1 MIGIRMDNY
10 KMSSQ
15 GYKRTNFEED
25 DISNGGSPPAI
36 DFNASVVFKGGLT
49 LWQRK
54 TVLERFLFVFNVLLC
69 ITVIILAIL
78 VATKH
83 KQIIKMKEQ
92 AVCLTPACV
101 TVASSMINAMDLKA
115 DPCNDFYQYACG
127 GWIDAHPIPSGHSRW
142 GTFSV
147 LWQENQVVMKK
158 AIDKDLPKGSSLSER
173 KSQLY
178 FASCM
183 DKNKTIE
190 ELGAK
195 PLLDLLKLNFSDWSI
210 SNQSTSKFDLQTYIE
225 NLKMLGINAFFS
237 VWVGEDDRNSSA
249 NILQIDQSGLGLPER
264 DYYLNKSITEDKV
277 LKAYLKYL
285 TKVGV
290 LLGEEEN
297 STRQQM
303 IDVIEFETQIA
314 NITIPRE
321 ERRDEEK
328 IYHKITIGKL
338 QENSTFVNWNKFF
351 NKLFSA
357 VNIKLTPAEPIV
369 AYSPKF
375 LKEISDL
382 VEDTMKTEKGR
393 RTVQNYLVVHV
404 IKTMANYLSRPFR
417 DARKILTEALSGVTG
432 GDELWRYCISD
443 TDSVLGFA
451 LGAMF
456 VKEAFNGRSKDKAE
470 AMIAEVKTAF
480 INNLPNLKWMDE
492 FTRKAA
498 IDKANA
504 VIDMI
509 GFPAFINNKTRLD
522 KEYSGLII
530 NGDEYFWNNVR
541 NLYFIQKKDLAKL
554 RKSPESNAWGMSPP
568 TVNAYYTPSKNQ
580 IVFPAGILQAPFY
593 DQEYPKSLNFG
604 AMGVVMGHELTHGFD
619 DQGREY
625 DKFGNLRPWWNNRSI
640 ENFNIQTKCFIN
652 QYSSYKLQDDHVD
665 GKQTLGENIADNG
678 GLKSAYHAYL
688 DWVGHHT
695 PERPLPTLNL
705 THQQLFFLG
714 FAQVWCSS
722 STAEADHLQI
732 LTDPH
737 SPAKYRVIGTLSN
750 SKEFA
755 ENYGCAKNS
764 RMNPVHK
771 CEVW

>member
-1 MIGIRMDNY
+1 
-10 KMSSQ
+10 MSSQ
-15 GYKRTNFEED
+15 GYKRTNFDED

-36 DFNASVVFKGGLT
+36 DFSASVVFKGGLT

-54 TVLERFLFVFNVLLC
+54 SMLERVLFLLNVALC
-69 ITVIILAIL
+69 ITVVILAVII
-78 VATKH
+78 ASKH
-83 KQIIKMKEQ
+83 SQIKTLTEEV
-92 AVCLTPACV
+92 VCLTPACV
-101 TVASSMINAMDLKA
+101 TVASSMVNAMDMAA
-115 DPCNDFYQYACG
+115 DPCIDFYQYACG

-158 AIDKDLPKGSSLSER
+158 AIDKKLSKDVSLSE
-173 KSQLY
+173 KKAQLY
-178 FASCM
+178 FQSCM
-183 DKNKTIE
+183 DKSKTIE

-195 PLLDLLKLNFSDWSI
+195 PLMDLLKSNFSGWSI
-210 SNQSTSKFDLQTYIE
+210 TNRNSSFDLQTYLE
-225 NLKMLGINAFFS
+225 NIKMFGINAFFS
-237 VWVGEDDRNSSA
+237 IWVGEDDRNSSA

-285 TKVGV
+285 TEVGV
-290 LLGEEEN
+290 LLGGEEN

-328 IYHKITIGKL
+328 IYHRLTIAKL
-338 QENSTFVNWNKFF
+338 QENSTFVNWKRFF
-351 NKLFSA
+351 NKIFSSF
-357 VNIKLTPAEPIV
+357 NITLTSAEPIV
-369 AYSPKF
+369 VYSPKF
-375 LKEISDL
+375 LMDISDL
-382 VEDTMKTEKGR
+382 VEETMKSDYGK

-417 DARKILTEALSGVTG
+417 DARKILTEALSGVSG

-456 VKEAFNGRSKDKAE
+456 VKEAFNGNSKDKAE
-470 AMIAEVKTAF
+470 AMIKEVKTAF
-480 INNLPNLKWMDE
+480 INNLPNLKWMDQQ
-492 FTRKAA
+492 TRIAA

-509 GFPAFINNKTRLD
+509 GFPAYIKNKTRLD
-522 KEYSGLII
+522 KEYNELTIR
-530 NGDEYFWNNVR
+530 GDEYFWNNVR
-541 NLYFIQKKDLAKL
+541 NLYFLQKKDLIKL
-554 RKSPESNAWGMSPP
+554 RKSPESTAWGMSPP

-593 DQEYPKSLNFG
+593 DQEFPKSLNFG

-640 ENFNIQTKCFIN
+640 ENFNKQTDCFVK
-652 QYSSYKLQDDHVD
+652 QYSSYKLQEDHVD

-678 GLKSAYHAYL
+678 GLKSAYNAYL
-688 DWVGHHT
+688 DWVEIHA
-695 PERPLPTLNL
+695 PERPLPALNL

-722 STAEADHLQI
+722 STTETDHLQI

-755 ENYGCAKNS
+755 ANYGCKKNS
-764 RMNPVHK
+764 PMNPVHK

>member
-1 MIGIRMDNY
+1 
-10 KMSSQ
+10 MSSQ
-15 GYKRTNFEED
+15 GYKRTNFDED
-25 DISNGGSPPAI
+25 EISNGGSPPAI
-36 DFNASVVFKGGLT
+36 DFNASVVFKGGIS
-49 LWQRK
+49 LWHRK
-54 TVLERFLFVFNVLLC
+54 SILERVLFLVNVALC
-69 ITVIILAIL
+69 ITVVVLAVI
-78 VATKH
+78 VASKH
-83 KQIIKMKEQ
+83 SEIKTLKEE

-101 TVASSMINAMDLKA
+101 TVASSMVNAMDLKA
-115 DPCNDFYQYACG
+115 DPCTDFYQYACG
-127 GWIDAHPIPSGHSRW
+127 GWIDSHPIPSGHSRW

-147 LWQENQVVMKK
+147 LWQENQVIMKK
-158 AIDKDLPKGSSLSER
+158 AIDKPLGNNVSFAEK
-173 KSQLY
+173 KAQLY
-178 FASCM
+178 YESCM

-190 ELGAK
+190 DLGGE
-195 PLLDLLKLNFSDWSI
+195 PLKVLLNSNFSDWSI
-210 SNQSTSKFDLQTYIE
+210 SNIKPVFELQTYIE
-225 NLKMLGINAFFS
+225 NVKMFGINAFFS

-249 NILQIDQSGLGLPER
+249 NILQIDQAGLGLPER
-264 DYYLNKSITEDKV
+264 DYYLNKSISEDKV

-285 TKVGV
+285 TEVGM
-290 LLGEEEN
+290 LLGGEEN

-303 IDVIEFETQIA
+303 KDVIEFEAQIA
-314 NITIPRE
+314 NITIPSE

-328 IYHKITIGKL
+328 IYHRLTIGKL
-338 QENSTFVNWNKFF
+338 QENATFINWKRFF
-351 NKLFSA
+351 NRLFSD
-357 VNIKLTPAEPIV
+357 VGIIVTPAEPIV
-369 AYSPKF
+369 AYSPKY
-375 LKEISDL
+375 LKEISEL
-382 VEDTMKTEKGR
+382 VEEHMKTEKGK
-393 RTVQNYLVVHV
+393 RTVQNYLIVHV

-417 DARKILTEALSGVTG
+417 DARKILTEALSGVSG

-456 VKEAFNGRSKDKAE
+456 VKEAFNGDSKYKAE
-470 AMIAEVKTAF
+470 AMIAEVKSAF
-480 INNLPNLKWMDE
+480 INNLPNLEWMDQQ
-492 FTRKAA
+492 TRKAA
-498 IDKANA
+498 VDKANA

-509 GFPAFINNKTRLD
+509 GFPAYIKNKTRLD
-522 KEYSGLII
+522 FEYKELVIK
-530 NGDEYFWNNVR
+530 GDEYFWNNVR
-541 NLYFIQKKDLAKL
+541 NLYFLQKKDLQKL
-554 RKSPESNAWGMSPP
+554 RKPPETNSWGMSPP

-593 DQEYPKSLNFG
+593 DQEFPRSLNFG

-640 ENFNIQTKCFIN
+640 ENFNKQTDCFVK
-652 QYSSYKLQDDHVD
+652 QYSNYKLQDDNVD

-678 GLKSAYHAYL
+678 GLKSAYNAYL
-688 DWVGHHT
+688 DWVKTHS
-695 PERPLPTLNL
+695 PERPLPALNL

-722 STAEADHLQI
+722 STKEADHLQI

-755 ENYGCAKNS
+755 SNYGCAKNS
-764 RMNPVHK
+764 PMNPVHK